1 MEEVIKPIDEIPKED
16 IKEEIKEAIKE
27 DIKEEIKETIKEE
40 IKEDIKEDIK
50 EAKIKKLDDY
60 SYFQMIIDA
69 HKLLC
74 MQVVSMLIITLL
86 YINCYDNNIY
96 DFVIYFCFGI
106 VISILFIAS
115 LVLIKKFNIISREQ
129 HYKKYAPYVLDFC
142 KKYIDFSGEN
152 IAFFYAIISCSVHL
166 IFSIIALLYVKKY
179 IKTSKKTNNALLISF
194 ILFIIYGYV
203 NVYVNDIFKIYTK
216 SLELTNSEYVISMS
230 SITLT
235 YSGLLYYFETIKNE
249 KNNFIN
255 KLIN

>member
-1 MEEVIKPIDEIPKED
+1 MED
-16 IKEEIKEAIKE
+16 IKEQKKE
-27 DIKEEIKETIKEE
+27 DISKNVSEDISKNITQDISEDTNETIET
-40 IKEDIKEDIK
+40 
-50 EAKIKKLDDY
+50 KIEKTGDC
-60 SYFQMIIDA
+60 SYIQMIIDA

-74 MQVVSMLIITLL
+74 MQVITMLLISLI

-96 DFVIYFCFGI
+96 DFIIYFCFGI
-106 VISILFIAS
+106 VISILFVAS
-115 LVLIKKFNIISREQ
+115 LVLIKKFNIISKEE
-129 HYKKYAPYVLDFC
+129 HYKIYAPYVLDFC
-142 KKYIDFSGEN
+142 KKYIIDISGEN
-152 IAFFYAIISCSVHL
+152 IAFYYAIISCLVHL

-216 SLELTNSEYVISMS
+216 SLELTNREYVISLS

-235 YSGLLYYFETIKNE
+235 YSGLIYYIETIKNE
-249 KNNFIN
+249 RTKLIN